1 MVVRRKGAVSRD
13 RKVDVVFA
21 AVAVVVMAAGLRA
34 LQLNRAAQDW
44 YVDHPKEWAIE
55 FPIEAAK
62 HDGVPPDPT
71 SWPAIVFLATFYVM
85 LVFLIAYGLH
95 AWFAGDDAPHFE
107 DKDADEQERLKDAA
121 GRLGHLSPSSPPVAD
136 TVGRRRGFGRRS

>member
-1 MVVRRKGAVSRD
+1 
-13 RKVDVVFA
+13 VDVVFA
-21 AVAVVVMAAGLRA
+21 AVAALVIAAGLRA

-44 YVDHPKEWAIE
+44 MVDHPKEWAIQ
-55 FPIEAAK
+55 FPEEAALWK
-62 HDGVPPDPT
+62 APPEPT
-71 SWPAIVFLATFYVM
+71 PWLAVILLGIFYVM

-121 GRLGHLSPSSPPVAD
+121 SRLGHLAPSTPTVAD
-136 TVGRRRGFGRRS
+136 TAATRRRGGGRRP